1 MNSSIILLDFP
12 VDISSITP
20 IISPPILVTSLI
32 TPRTSFSGRNTSTAH
47 KVAFVTDFSVVLFRP
62 NFMLPSE
69 EYRMKVHKNQ
79 WLLNLL
85 YPLDIPWRA
94 TNQGTT
100 HGV

>member
-1 MNSSIILLDFP
+1 MLYPSALQQHVCLHVLYENEP
-12 VDISSITP
+12 
-20 IISPPILVTSLI
+20 
-32 TPRTSFSGRNTSTAH
+32 
-47 KVAFVTDFSVVLFRP
+47 DFSVVLFRP